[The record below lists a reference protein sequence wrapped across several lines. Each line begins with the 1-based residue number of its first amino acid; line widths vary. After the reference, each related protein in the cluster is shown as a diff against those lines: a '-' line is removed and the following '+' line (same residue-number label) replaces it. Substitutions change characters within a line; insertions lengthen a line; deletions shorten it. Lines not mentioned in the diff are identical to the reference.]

1 MVLPDAPDMQP
12 DAAEAELEAPTDRR
26 VGFDHTV
33 RGVGSGRVDSEMP
46 IWAQR
51 ATGAPRI
58 RGSEDLVDALVKA
71 GRPDEVV
78 QVLMDR
84 SSEMSTV
91 ASSLPS
97 PVIQVIQQIQT
108 EAGKVADDLAA
119 EQASQATQGSFGRAR
134 PDDRGRVR
142 SSARVIRGMTGLRP
156 NAGSRSSGGGMQK
169 VSALAQ
175 RLQQLINIAETNRDS
190 ARGEVRM
197 AEDSAGARAE
207 GSAAPSAEGSTHDA
221 SVDVDALAQE
231 VTDAVTR
238 ELEMRQERRLE
249 DPSGRGIWWE

>member
-1 MVLPDAPDMQP
+1 
-12 DAAEAELEAPTDRR
+12 
-26 VGFDHTV
+26 
-33 RGVGSGRVDSEMP
+33 
-46 IWAQR
+46 
-51 ATGAPRI
+51 
-58 RGSEDLVDALVKA
+58 
-71 GRPDEVV
+71 
-78 QVLMDR
+78 
-84 SSEMSTV
+84 
-91 ASSLPS
+91 
-97 PVIQVIQQIQT
+97 
-108 EAGKVADDLAA
+108 
-119 EQASQATQGSFGRAR
+119 
-134 PDDRGRVR
+134 
-142 SSARVIRGMTGLRP
+142 
-156 NAGSRSSGGGMQK
+156 MQK